1 MEHEVA
7 NVIQGTGWAIP
18 TTILVTAGGAIVA
31 VVKKLYSD
39 MRKDRDYQMSQ
50 CEKREE
56 KLYAYL
62 EEKNKTDLKVAMTLD
77 NISERL
83 NVLECERGEQMEI
96 KDYNYRRPRH
106 LARNI
111 IEEIDS
117 IAIHHTGA
125 YKSINDYTDWHM
137 DGNK

>member
-39 MRKDRDYQMSQ
+39 MRKDRDYQLSQ
-50 CEKREE
+50 SEKREE

-77 NISERL
+77 NISDRL
-83 NVLECERGEQMEI
+83 QALECERG
-96 KDYNYRRPRH
+96 D
-106 LARNI
+106 
-111 IEEIDS
+111 
-117 IAIHHTGA
+117 
-125 YKSINDYTDWHM
+125 
-137 DGNK
+137 

>member
-7 NVIQGTGWAIP
+7 NAIQGTGWAIP

-39 MRKDRDYQMSQ
+39 MRKDRDYQLSQ
-50 CEKREE
+50 SEKREE

-77 NISERL
+77 NISDRL
-83 NVLECERGEQMEI
+83 QVLECERGE
-96 KDYNYRRPRH
+96 
-106 LARNI
+106 
-111 IEEIDS
+111 
-117 IAIHHTGA
+117 
-125 YKSINDYTDWHM
+125 
-137 DGNK
+137 